1 MIGLELGEQ
10 LPDEMD
16 DWPDEDLQKAH
27 ETMNKIEELGWIQ
40 TDVRGANFVR
50 LHSPDGN
57 KSYIAMID
65 FESMERLSRTRLS
78 HQST

>member
-10 LPDEMD
+10 LPDDME
-16 DWPDEDLQKAH
+16 DWPDEDSNQAY
-27 ETMNKIEELGWIQ
+27 ETMEKIEELGWIQ

-65 FESMERLSRTRLS
+65 YESMESLSCTRRS
-78 HQST
+78 Y